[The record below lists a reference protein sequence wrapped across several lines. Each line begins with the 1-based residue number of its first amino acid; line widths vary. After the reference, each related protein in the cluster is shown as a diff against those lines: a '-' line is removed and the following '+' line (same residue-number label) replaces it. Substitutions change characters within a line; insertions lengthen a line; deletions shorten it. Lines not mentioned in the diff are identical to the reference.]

1 MPCRRRFFPTPL
13 ASLVESVGIPDG
25 HSGCG
30 ALDLAGL
37 AGDLGF
43 ADQSHMGREVRR
55 LTGLSPA
62 RLNGLIATHEAFW
75 FYRLLD
81 ESLG

>member
-1 MPCRRRFFPTPL
+1 MMPQNR
-13 ASLVESVGIPDG
+13 EG
-25 HSGCG
+25 G

-55 LTGLSPA
+55 LTGLSPGK
-62 RLNGLIATHEAFW
+62 LNGLLASHEAFW
-75 FYRLLD
+75 FRRLLD
-81 ESLG
+81 ESFG